1 MDSRS
6 STNARSQSI
15 RHADEARRCCSNTE
29 SHHNYR
35 IYRRANGCANGWV
48 KVNAHTPFHIDFN
61 IFLFS
66 FFFPLPNIYVILVR
80 NILGS
85 VGAQILPD
93 IYTHLFPGGCLLSVL
108 AATRYRL
115 EADVTVKIEKQLL
128 LLLLLLSCS
137 EWGKGRR
144 SGERDLSV
152 PWACG
157 SDVWTGSII
166 NGVSRNFWFHGHSGI
181 FTLLGIVPLLMTRD
195 SELELY
201 FCDGLISEIAPSV
214 WVWYLFFPLF
224 FFSSKR
230 ILTRS
235 LSRATLY
242 CYCFSLCI
250 FKTVYRTPA
259 RYFTKL
265 F

>member
-1 MDSRS
+1 M
-6 STNARSQSI
+6 
-15 RHADEARRCCSNTE
+15 
-29 SHHNYR
+29 
-35 IYRRANGCANGWV
+35 
-48 KVNAHTPFHIDFN
+48 
-61 IFLFS
+61 
-66 FFFPLPNIYVILVR
+66 
-80 NILGS
+80 
-85 VGAQILPD
+85 
-93 IYTHLFPGGCLLSVL
+93 HLFPGGCLLSVL
-108 AATRYRL
+108 TTRYRL

-128 LLLLLLSCS
+128 LLLLLS
-137 EWGKGRR
+137 
-144 SGERDLSV
+144 SGEGEGKVEGEGDLSV

-201 FCDGLISEIAPSV
+201 FCDVLISEIAPSA
-214 WVWYLFFPLF
+214 WARYLFFPLF
-224 FFSSKR
+224 FFSSER

-242 CYCFSLCI
+242 CYCRSLYI
-250 FKTVYRTPA
+250 FKTVYRISV

-265 F
+265 FQLRRQRRNVALSKGKFLNF

>member
-1 MDSRS
+1 MLDHNQFATRTKRAAAVAIPNLTTELPNLQTCKRLCKRLSKSKRP
-6 STNARSQSI
+6 
-15 RHADEARRCCSNTE
+15 HAIS
-29 SHHNYR
+29 YR
-35 IYRRANGCANGWV
+35 FQY
-48 KVNAHTPFHIDFN
+48 
-61 IFLFS
+61 FS
-66 FFFPLPNIYVILVR
+66 FFLFFPPPEYIYVILVR

-214 WVWYLFFPLF
+214 WV
-224 FFSSKR
+224 
-230 ILTRS
+230 
-235 LSRATLY
+235 
-242 CYCFSLCI
+242 
-250 FKTVYRTPA
+250 
-259 RYFTKL
+259 
-265 F
+265 